1 MRLALYPL
9 GATRAM
15 AKAAGEVYRRIR
27 EDGTQ
32 KAVIDRMQTR
42 DDLYDVLGYHDYEDK
57 LDELF
62 AEQGLKTGA
71 D

>member
-1 MRLALYPL
+1 MSIARFAN
-9 GATRAM
+9 A
-15 AKAAGEVYRRIR
+15 
-27 EDGTQ
+27 GTQ
-32 KAVIDRMQTR
+32 KPVLDTMQTR
-42 DDLYDVLGYHDYEDK
+42 DDLYEVLGYHDYEDK